1 MEAEFPPKQKFKHNA
16 IVSTISENQP
26 LKNLSQTKY
35 STNFANFEYSKI
47 KRKHPSAYEID
58 VAYEKE
64 LLNQLIKGNQ
74 KSNFKGSS

>member
-1 MEAEFPPKQKFKHNA
+1 M
-16 IVSTISENQP
+16 
-26 LKNLSQTKY
+26 SQTKY
-35 STNFANFEYSKI
+35 STNYANFEYSRI

-74 KSNFKGSS
+74 KPNFKGSSDNIKSGSSSGKNNKQEKFTLKNLLQ